1 MPAQENQNT
10 NNSAN
15 GSQTFV
21 LWAAPLLSVL
31 IGWSTWKFGDLETP
45 EATTLVI
52 ALWTALWWIF
62 EAVPIPVASLL
73 PLSLLPLFGILKPE
87 QVGEKYGHPLVLLL
101 LGGFLL
107 SKAMEKSGAHR
118 RIALMMVNACPPG
131 EKFLILG
138 FMAATAFLSMWI
150 SNTATTLMML
160 PMALAVIQNSRSK
173 ALKIP
178 LLLGI
183 AFAANV
189 GGIGTPIGTPPNL
202 VMIGAHTELAEK
214 VPLSDVIGRRPS
226 EDIMDPANPKEVMV
240 KTGDEISEE
249 IASAL
254 ESSGLSHIQALRIEI
269 SFTEWMKFGVPVTVT
284 MVLVIWLWL
293 SRGITGKERIALPDP
308 GSWRK
313 PEVRTLLVFG
323 LTALAW
329 ITRAEP
335 FGGWKTWLD
344 LPHAKDASVAFVA
357 VIFLFC
363 LPSGEKKGERL
374 LDWKTANQIPWG
386 MLVLVGAGLCLGEGF
401 KQSGLSATIAS
412 VFSGIEN
419 LPLLGLLLGIA
430 LLVTFMTEM
439 TSNTATTNVL
449 MPILGAAAVAS
460 DLDPKLLMIPAVIS
474 ASCAFM
480 LPVATI
486 PNAVVFGTGEV
497 TVRRMARE
505 GLVLNLIGALV
516 VSGICYLLLS

>member
-1 MPAQENQNT
+1 MTAQENQNADH
-10 NNSAN
+10 SASY
-15 GSQTFV
+15 SQSLM
-21 LWAAPLLSVL
+21 LWAAPILSALV
-31 IGWSTWKFGDLETP
+31 GWSVWKFGGLETP
-45 EATTLVI
+45 EAITLGI

-73 PLSLLPLFGILKPE
+73 PLSLLPLFGILEPKV
-87 QVGEKYGHPLVLLL
+87 VGEKYGHPLVLLL

-160 PMALAVIQNSRSK
+160 PMALAVIQNSRSE

-202 VMIGAHTELAEK
+202 VMLGAYKDLGH
-214 VPLSDVIGRRPS
+214 P
-226 EDIMDPANPKEVMV
+226 
-240 KTGDEISEE
+240 
-249 IASAL
+249 
-254 ESSGLSHIQALRIEI
+254 EI
-269 SFTEWMKFGVPVTVT
+269 SFTEWMKFGVPVTIT

-308 GSWRK
+308 GTWRK

-329 ITRAEP
+329 ITRSEP

-344 LPHAKDASVAFVA
+344 LPQANDASVAFVA

-363 LPSGEKKGERL
+363 LPGGEKKGERL
-374 LDWKTANQIPWG
+374 LDWKTANKIPWG

-401 KQSGLSATIAS
+401 KQSGLSATIAG
-412 VFSGIEN
+412 VFTGIES

-460 DLDPKLLMIPAVIS
+460 DLDPKLLMIPAAIS

>member
-1 MPAQENQNT
+1 MPSSEKTTLPPHASST
-10 NNSAN
+10 LA
-15 GSQTFV
+15 
-21 LWAAPLLSVL
+21 LWGAPLLSL
-31 IGWSTWKFGDLETP
+31 LTGWCGWEFGGLEGS
-45 EATTLVI
+45 ASLTLGI

-73 PLSLLPLFGILKPE
+73 PLSLLPLFGILEPKV
-87 QVGEKYGHPLVLLL
+87 VGEKYGHPLVLLL

-118 RIALMMVNACPPG
+118 RIALMMVNACPSG

-160 PMALAVIQNSRSK
+160 PMALAVIQNSRNDG
-173 ALKIP
+173 LKIP

-202 VMIGAHTELAEK
+202 VMIGAYKDFGHPEL
-214 VPLSDVIGRRPS
+214 
-226 EDIMDPANPKEVMV
+226 
-240 KTGDEISEE
+240 
-249 IASAL
+249 
-254 ESSGLSHIQALRIEI
+254 
-269 SFTEWMKFGVPVTVT
+269 SFTEWMKFGVPVSVT

-293 SRGITGKERIALPDP
+293 SRGITGKESLTLPDP
-308 GSWRK
+308 GTWRT
-313 PEVRTLLVFG
+313 PEIRTLVVFG

-329 ITRAEP
+329 ITRSEP

-344 LPHAKDASVAFVA
+344 LPNANDASVAFIA

-363 LPSGEKKGERL
+363 LPNGEKKGERL
-374 LDWKTANQIPWG
+374 LDWKTAKQIPWG

-401 KQSGLSATIAS
+401 KQSGLSTTIAS
-412 VFSGIEN
+412 VFSGIES
-419 LPLLGLLLGIA
+419 LPLLALLLGIA
-430 LLVTFMTEM
+430 LLVTFLTEM

-449 MPILGAAAVAS
+449 MPILGAAATAS
-460 DLDPKLLMIPAVIS
+460 DLDPILLMIPAAMS

-486 PNAVVFGTGEV
+486 PNAVVFGTGEI
-497 TVRRMARE
+497 TVKKMARE
-505 GLVLNLIGALV
+505 GLVLNLLGSLV
-516 VSGICYLLLS
+516 ISIICYLLLS

>member
-1 MPAQENQNT
+1 M
-10 NNSAN
+10 
-15 GSQTFV
+15 
-21 LWAAPLLSVL
+21 LWVAPLLSVL
-31 IGWSTWKFGDLETP
+31 IGWSVWKFGWLE
-45 EATTLVI
+45 ASASITLGI

-73 PLSLLPLFGILKPE
+73 PLSLLPLFGVLEPKV
-87 QVGEKYGHPLVLLL
+87 VGEKYGHPLVLLL

-138 FMAATAFLSMWI
+138 FMVATAFLSMWI

-160 PMALAVIQNSRSK
+160 PMAMAVIQNSRSE
-173 ALKIP
+173 ALKVP

-202 VMIGAHTELAEK
+202 VMMGAYKDLGHPEL
-214 VPLSDVIGRRPS
+214 
-226 EDIMDPANPKEVMV
+226 
-240 KTGDEISEE
+240 
-249 IASAL
+249 
-254 ESSGLSHIQALRIEI
+254 
-269 SFTEWMKFGVPVTVT
+269 SFTEWMKFGIPVTLT
-284 MVLVIWLWL
+284 MVLFIWLWL

-308 GSWRK
+308 GTWRT
-313 PEVRTLLVFG
+313 PEVRTLLVFI

-329 ITRAEP
+329 ITRSEP

-344 LPHAKDASVAFVA
+344 LPQANDASVAFVA

-363 LPSGEKKGERL
+363 LPSGEKKGDRL
-374 LDWKTANQIPWG
+374 LDWKTANKIPWG

-401 KQSGLSATIAS
+401 KQSGLSATIAG

-419 LPLLGLLLGIA
+419 LPLLVILLGIA
-430 LLVTFMTEM
+430 LLVTFLTEM

-449 MPILGAAAVAS
+449 MPILGAAATAS
-460 DLDPKLLMIPAVIS
+460 DIDPILLMIPAAMS

-497 TVRRMARE
+497 SVRRMARE
-505 GLVLNLIGALV
+505 GLALNLIGAMV

>member
-1 MPAQENQNT
+1 M
-10 NNSAN
+10 
-15 GSQTFV
+15 
-21 LWAAPLLSVL
+21 LWVAPLLSVL
-31 IGWSTWKFGDLETP
+31 IGWSVWKFGWLE
-45 EATTLVI
+45 ASASITLGI

-73 PLSLLPLFGILKPE
+73 PLSLLPLFGILEPKV
-87 QVGEKYGHPLVLLL
+87 VGEKYGHPLVLLL

-138 FMAATAFLSMWI
+138 FMVATSFLSMWI

-160 PMALAVIQNSRSK
+160 PMAMAVIQNSRSE
-173 ALKIP
+173 ALKVP

-189 GGIGTPIGTPPNL
+189 GGIGSPIGTPPNL
-202 VMIGAHTELAEK
+202 VMMGAYKDLGQPEL
-214 VPLSDVIGRRPS
+214 
-226 EDIMDPANPKEVMV
+226 
-240 KTGDEISEE
+240 
-249 IASAL
+249 
-254 ESSGLSHIQALRIEI
+254 

-284 MVLVIWLWL
+284 MVLFIWLWL

-308 GSWRK
+308 GTWRT
-313 PEVRTLLVFG
+313 PEVRTLLVFI

-329 ITRAEP
+329 ITRSEP

-344 LPHAKDASVAFVA
+344 LPQANDASVAFVA

-363 LPSGEKKGERL
+363 LPSGEKKGDRL
-374 LDWKTANQIPWG
+374 LDWKTANKIPWG

-401 KQSGLSATIAS
+401 KQSGLSATIAG

-419 LPLLGLLLGIA
+419 LPLLIILLGIA
-430 LLVTFMTEM
+430 LLVTFLTEM

-449 MPILGAAAVAS
+449 MPILGAAATVS
-460 DLDPKLLMIPAVIS
+460 DIDPILLMIPAAMS

-497 TVRRMARE
+497 SVRRMARE
-505 GLVLNLIGALV
+505 GLALNLIGAMV

>member
-1 MPAQENQNT
+1 MAAQDS
-10 NNSAN
+10 NNSPEGARN
-15 GSQTFV
+15 WL
-21 LWAAPLLSVL
+21 LWAAPLLSIL
-31 IGWSTWKFGDLETP
+31 AGWSTLQLGVLDAP
-45 EATTLVI
+45 ASITLGI

-73 PLSLLPLFGILKPE
+73 PLALLPLFGILEPKV
-87 QVGEKYGHPLVLLL
+87 VGEKYGHPLVLLL

-107 SKAMEKSGAHR
+107 SKAMEKSRAHR
-118 RIALMMVNACPPG
+118 RIALMMVNACPAG

-160 PMALAVIQNSRSK
+160 PMALAVIQNSRSE

-202 VMIGAHTELAEK
+202 VMMGAYKDLGHPEL
-214 VPLSDVIGRRPS
+214 
-226 EDIMDPANPKEVMV
+226 
-240 KTGDEISEE
+240 
-249 IASAL
+249 
-254 ESSGLSHIQALRIEI
+254 
-269 SFTEWMKFGVPVTVT
+269 SFTEWMKFGVPVSLI
-284 MVLVIWLWL
+284 MVIVIWLWL
-293 SRGITGKERIALPDP
+293 SRKVTGKERIDLPDP
-308 GSWRK
+308 GSWRQ
-313 PEVRTLLVFG
+313 PEIRTLLVFG

-329 ITRAEP
+329 VTRSEP
-335 FGGWKTWLD
+335 FGGWKTWLN
-344 LPHAKDASVAFVA
+344 LPQANDASVAFVA
-357 VIFLFC
+357 VILLFC
-363 LPSGEKKGERL
+363 LPGGEKKGERL
-374 LDWKTANQIPWG
+374 LDWRTANRIPWG

-412 VFSGIEN
+412 VFSGIGS
-419 LPLLGLLLGIA
+419 LPLIALLLGIA
-430 LLVTFMTEM
+430 LLVTFLTEM

-449 MPILGAAAVAS
+449 MPILGAAATAS
-460 DLDPKLLMIPAVIS
+460 DVDPILLMIPAAMS

-486 PNAVVFGTGEV
+486 PNAVVFGTGEI

-505 GLVLNLIGALV
+505 GLVLNLMGASV
-516 VSGICYLLLS
+516 ISGICYFLLS

>member
-1 MPAQENQNT
+1 M
-10 NNSAN
+10 
-15 GSQTFV
+15 
-21 LWAAPLLSVL
+21 LWVAPLLSVL
-31 IGWSTWKFGDLETP
+31 IGWSVWKFGWLE
-45 EATTLVI
+45 ASASITLGI

-73 PLSLLPLFGILKPE
+73 PLSLLPLFGILEPKV
-87 QVGEKYGHPLVLLL
+87 VGEKYGHPLVLLL

-138 FMAATAFLSMWI
+138 FMIATAFLSMWI

-160 PMALAVIQNSRSK
+160 PMAMAVIQNSRSE
-173 ALKIP
+173 ALKVP

-202 VMIGAHTELAEK
+202 VMMGAYKDLGHHEL
-214 VPLSDVIGRRPS
+214 
-226 EDIMDPANPKEVMV
+226 
-240 KTGDEISEE
+240 
-249 IASAL
+249 
-254 ESSGLSHIQALRIEI
+254 

-284 MVLVIWLWL
+284 MVLFIWLWL

-308 GSWRK
+308 GTWRT
-313 PEVRTLLVFG
+313 PEVRTLLVFI

-329 ITRAEP
+329 ITRSEP

-344 LPHAKDASVAFVA
+344 LPQANDASVAFVA

-363 LPSGEKKGERL
+363 LPSGEKKGDRL
-374 LDWKTANQIPWG
+374 LDWKTANKIPWG

-401 KQSGLSATIAS
+401 KQSGLSATIAG

-419 LPLLGLLLGIA
+419 LPLLIILLGIA
-430 LLVTFMTEM
+430 LLVTFLTEM

-449 MPILGAAAVAS
+449 MPILGAAATAS
-460 DLDPKLLMIPAVIS
+460 DIDPILLMIPAAMS

-497 TVRRMARE
+497 SVRRMARE
-505 GLVLNLIGALV
+505 GLALNLIGAMV

>member
-1 MPAQENQNT
+1 M
-10 NNSAN
+10 
-15 GSQTFV
+15 
-21 LWAAPLLSVL
+21 LWVAPLLSVL
-31 IGWSTWKFGDLETP
+31 IGWSVWKFGWLE
-45 EATTLVI
+45 ASASITLGI

-73 PLSLLPLFGILKPE
+73 PLSLLPLFGILEPKV
-87 QVGEKYGHPLVLLL
+87 VGEKYGHPLVLLL

-138 FMAATAFLSMWI
+138 FMVATAFLSMWI

-160 PMALAVIQNSRSK
+160 PMAMAVIQNSRSE
-173 ALKIP
+173 ALKVP

-202 VMIGAHTELAEK
+202 VMMGAYRDLGHPEL
-214 VPLSDVIGRRPS
+214 
-226 EDIMDPANPKEVMV
+226 
-240 KTGDEISEE
+240 
-249 IASAL
+249 
-254 ESSGLSHIQALRIEI
+254 
-269 SFTEWMKFGVPVTVT
+269 SFTEWMKFGVPVTLT
-284 MVLVIWLWL
+284 MVLFIWLWL

-308 GSWRK
+308 GTWRT
-313 PEVRTLLVFG
+313 PEVRTLLVFI

-329 ITRAEP
+329 ITRSEP

-344 LPHAKDASVAFVA
+344 LPQANDASVAFVA

-363 LPSGEKKGERL
+363 LPSGEKKGDRL
-374 LDWKTANQIPWG
+374 LDWKTANKIPWG

-401 KQSGLSATIAS
+401 KQSGLSATIAG

-419 LPLLGLLLGIA
+419 LPLLIILLGIA
-430 LLVTFMTEM
+430 LLVTFLTEM

-449 MPILGAAAVAS
+449 MPILGAAATAS
-460 DLDPKLLMIPAVIS
+460 DIDPILLMIPAAMS

-497 TVRRMARE
+497 SVRRMARE
-505 GLVLNLIGALV
+505 GLALNLIGAMV

>member
-1 MPAQENQNT
+1 MPAQPNQNT
-10 NNSAN
+10 KEPAG
-15 GSQTFV
+15 GSENPM
-21 LWAAPLLSVL
+21 LWAAPLLSAL
-31 IGWSTWKFGDLETP
+31 ISWSVWKFGGLETP
-45 EATTLVI
+45 AAITLGI

-73 PLSLLPLFGILKPE
+73 PLSLLPLFGILEPKV
-87 QVGEKYGHPLVLLL
+87 VGEKYGHPLVLLL

-160 PMALAVIQNSRSK
+160 PMALAVIQNSKSED
-173 ALKIP
+173 LKIP

-202 VMIGAHTELAEK
+202 VMIGAYKDLGYPEL
-214 VPLSDVIGRRPS
+214 
-226 EDIMDPANPKEVMV
+226 
-240 KTGDEISEE
+240 
-249 IASAL
+249 
-254 ESSGLSHIQALRIEI
+254 
-269 SFTEWMKFGVPVTVT
+269 SFSEWMKFGVPVTVT
-284 MVLVIWLWL
+284 MVLSIWVWL
-293 SRGITGKERIALPDP
+293 SRNVSGKERIALPHP

-329 ITRAEP
+329 ITRSEP

-344 LPHAKDASVAFVA
+344 LPQANDASVAFVA

-363 LPSGEKKGERL
+363 LPNGEKKGERL

-412 VFSGIEN
+412 VFSGIES
-419 LPLLGLLLGIA
+419 LPLIGLLLGIA
-430 LLVTFMTEM
+430 LLVTFLTEM

-449 MPILGAAAVAS
+449 MPILGAAATAS
-460 DLDPKLLMIPAVIS
+460 DIDPILLMIPAAMS

-486 PNAVVFGTGEV
+486 PNAVVFGTGEI
-497 TVRRMARE
+497 TVKRMARE
-505 GLVLNLIGALV
+505 GLALNVIGALV

>member
-1 MPAQENQNT
+1 M
-10 NNSAN
+10 
-15 GSQTFV
+15 
-21 LWAAPLLSVL
+21 LWVAPLLSVL
-31 IGWSTWKFGDLETP
+31 IGWSVWKFGWLE
-45 EATTLVI
+45 ASASITLGI

-73 PLSLLPLFGILKPE
+73 PLSLLPLFGILEPKV
-87 QVGEKYGHPLVLLL
+87 VGEKYGHPLVLLL

-138 FMAATAFLSMWI
+138 FMVATSFLSMWI

-160 PMALAVIQNSRSK
+160 PMAMAVIQNSRSE
-173 ALKIP
+173 ALKVP

-202 VMIGAHTELAEK
+202 VMMGAYKDLGHPEL
-214 VPLSDVIGRRPS
+214 
-226 EDIMDPANPKEVMV
+226 
-240 KTGDEISEE
+240 
-249 IASAL
+249 
-254 ESSGLSHIQALRIEI
+254 
-269 SFTEWMKFGVPVTVT
+269 SFTEWMKFGVPVAVA
-284 MVLVIWLWL
+284 MVLFIWLWL

-308 GSWRK
+308 GTWRT
-313 PEVRTLLVFG
+313 PEVRTLLVFI

-329 ITRAEP
+329 ITRSEP

-344 LPHAKDASVAFVA
+344 LPQANDASVAFVA

-363 LPSGEKKGERL
+363 LPSGEKKGDRL
-374 LDWKTANQIPWG
+374 LDWKTANKIPWG

-401 KQSGLSATIAS
+401 KQSGLSATIAG

-419 LPLLGLLLGIA
+419 LPLLIILLGIA
-430 LLVTFMTEM
+430 LLVTFLTEM

-449 MPILGAAAVAS
+449 MPILGAAATVS
-460 DLDPKLLMIPAVIS
+460 DIDPILLMIPAAMS

-497 TVRRMARE
+497 SVRRMARE
-505 GLVLNLIGALV
+505 GLALNLIGAMV

>member
-1 MPAQENQNT
+1 M
-10 NNSAN
+10 
-15 GSQTFV
+15 
-21 LWAAPLLSVL
+21 LWAAPLLSALV
-31 IGWSTWKFGDLETP
+31 GWSVWKFGGLETP
-45 EATTLVI
+45 PAITLGI

-73 PLSLLPLFGILKPE
+73 PLSLLPLFGILEPKV
-87 QVGEKYGHPLVLLL
+87 VGEKYGHPLVLLL

-160 PMALAVIQNSRSK
+160 PMALAVIQNSRSE

-202 VMIGAHTELAEK
+202 VMLGAYKDLGH
-214 VPLSDVIGRRPS
+214 P
-226 EDIMDPANPKEVMV
+226 
-240 KTGDEISEE
+240 
-249 IASAL
+249 
-254 ESSGLSHIQALRIEI
+254 EI
-269 SFTEWMKFGVPVTVT
+269 SFTEWMKFGVPVTIT

-308 GSWRK
+308 GTWRK

-329 ITRAEP
+329 ITRSEP
-335 FGGWKTWLD
+335 YGGWKTWLD
-344 LPHAKDASVAFVA
+344 LPKANDASVAFVA

-401 KQSGLSATIAS
+401 KQSGLSATIAG
-412 VFSGIEN
+412 VFTGIEN

>member
-1 MPAQENQNT
+1 MAAQDS
-10 NNSAN
+10 NNSPEGARN
-15 GSQTFV
+15 WL
-21 LWAAPLLSVL
+21 LWAAPLLSIL
-31 IGWSTWKFGDLETP
+31 AGWSTLQLGVLDAP
-45 EATTLVI
+45 ASITLGI

-73 PLSLLPLFGILKPE
+73 PLALLPLFGILEPKV
-87 QVGEKYGHPLVLLL
+87 VGEKYGHPLVLLL

-118 RIALMMVNACPPG
+118 RIALMMVNACPAG

-202 VMIGAHTELAEK
+202 VMMGAYKDLGHPEL
-214 VPLSDVIGRRPS
+214 
-226 EDIMDPANPKEVMV
+226 
-240 KTGDEISEE
+240 
-249 IASAL
+249 
-254 ESSGLSHIQALRIEI
+254 
-269 SFTEWMKFGVPVTVT
+269 SFTEWMKFGVPVSLT
-284 MVLVIWLWL
+284 MVIVIWLWL
-293 SRGITGKERIALPDP
+293 SRKVTGKERIDLPDP
-308 GSWRK
+308 GSWRQ
-313 PEVRTLLVFG
+313 PEIRTLLVFG

-329 ITRAEP
+329 ITRSEP
-335 FGGWKTWLD
+335 FGGWKTWLN
-344 LPHAKDASVAFVA
+344 LPQANDASVAFVA
-357 VIFLFC
+357 VILLFC
-363 LPSGEKKGERL
+363 LPGGEKKGERL
-374 LDWKTANQIPWG
+374 LDWRTANRIPWG

-412 VFSGIEN
+412 VFSGIGS
-419 LPLLGLLLGIA
+419 LPLIALLLGIA
-430 LLVTFMTEM
+430 LLVTFLTEM

-449 MPILGAAAVAS
+449 MPILGAAATAS
-460 DLDPKLLMIPAVIS
+460 DVDPILLMIPAAMS

-486 PNAVVFGTGEV
+486 PNAVVFGTGEI

-505 GLVLNLIGALV
+505 GLVLNLMGASV
-516 VSGICYLLLS
+516 ISGICYFLLS

>member
-1 MPAQENQNT
+1 MPAQPNQNT
-10 NNSAN
+10 KEPAG
-15 GSQTFV
+15 GSENPM
-21 LWAAPLLSVL
+21 LWAAPLLSGL
-31 IGWSTWKFGDLETP
+31 ISWTAWEFGGLQTP
-45 EATTLVI
+45 AVITLGI

-73 PLSLLPLFGILKPE
+73 PLSLLPLFGILEPKV
-87 QVGEKYGHPLVLLL
+87 VGEKYGHPLVLLL

-160 PMALAVIQNSRSK
+160 PMALAVIQNSKSED
-173 ALKIP
+173 LKIP

-202 VMIGAHTELAEK
+202 VMIGAYKDLGYPEL
-214 VPLSDVIGRRPS
+214 
-226 EDIMDPANPKEVMV
+226 
-240 KTGDEISEE
+240 
-249 IASAL
+249 
-254 ESSGLSHIQALRIEI
+254 
-269 SFTEWMKFGVPVTVT
+269 SFSEWMKFGVPVTVT
-284 MVLVIWLWL
+284 MVLFIWVWL
-293 SRGITGKERIALPDP
+293 SRNVSGKERIALPHP

-329 ITRAEP
+329 ITRSEP

-344 LPHAKDASVAFVA
+344 LPQANDASVAFVA

-363 LPSGEKKGERL
+363 LPNGEKKGERL

-412 VFSGIEN
+412 VFSGIES
-419 LPLLGLLLGIA
+419 LPLIGLLLGIA
-430 LLVTFMTEM
+430 LLVTFLTEM

-449 MPILGAAAVAS
+449 MPILGAAATAS
-460 DLDPKLLMIPAVIS
+460 DIDPILLMIPAAMS

-486 PNAVVFGTGEV
+486 PNAVVFGTGEI
-497 TVRRMARE
+497 TVKRMARE
-505 GLVLNLIGALV
+505 GLALNVIGALV

>member
-1 MPAQENQNT
+1 MAAQDS
-10 NNSAN
+10 NNSPEGARN
-15 GSQTFV
+15 WL
-21 LWAAPLLSVL
+21 LWAAPLLSIL
-31 IGWSTWKFGDLETP
+31 AGWSTLKLGVLDAP
-45 EATTLVI
+45 ASITLGI

-73 PLSLLPLFGILKPE
+73 PLALLPLFGILEPRV
-87 QVGEKYGHPLVLLL
+87 VGEKYGHPLVLLL

-118 RIALMMVNACPPG
+118 RIALMMVNACPAG

-160 PMALAVIQNSRSK
+160 PMALAVIQNSRSE

-202 VMIGAHTELAEK
+202 VMMGAYKDLGHPEL
-214 VPLSDVIGRRPS
+214 
-226 EDIMDPANPKEVMV
+226 
-240 KTGDEISEE
+240 
-249 IASAL
+249 
-254 ESSGLSHIQALRIEI
+254 
-269 SFTEWMKFGVPVTVT
+269 SFTEWMKFGVPVSLT
-284 MVLVIWLWL
+284 MVIVIWLWL
-293 SRGITGKERIALPDP
+293 SRKVTGKERIDLPDP
-308 GSWRK
+308 GSWRQ
-313 PEVRTLLVFG
+313 PEIRTLLVFG

-329 ITRAEP
+329 ITRSEP
-335 FGGWKTWLD
+335 FGGWKTWLN
-344 LPHAKDASVAFVA
+344 LPQANDASVAFVA
-357 VIFLFC
+357 VILLFC
-363 LPSGEKKGERL
+363 LPGGEKKGERL
-374 LDWKTANQIPWG
+374 LDWRTANRIPWG

-412 VFSGIEN
+412 VFSGIGS
-419 LPLLGLLLGIA
+419 LPLIALLLGIA
-430 LLVTFMTEM
+430 LLVTFLTEM

-449 MPILGAAAVAS
+449 MPILGATAIAS
-460 DLDPKLLMIPAVIS
+460 DVDPILLMIPAAMS

-486 PNAVVFGTGEV
+486 PNAVVFGTGEI
-497 TVRRMARE
+497 TVRRMAQE
-505 GLVLNLIGALV
+505 GLVLNLMGASV
-516 VSGICYLLLS
+516 ISGICYFLLS

>member
-1 MPAQENQNT
+1 M
-10 NNSAN
+10 
-15 GSQTFV
+15 
-21 LWAAPLLSVL
+21 LWVAPLLSVL
-31 IGWSTWKFGDLETP
+31 IGWSVWKFGWLE
-45 EATTLVI
+45 ASASITLGI
-52 ALWTALWWIF
+52 ALWTAFWWIF

-73 PLSLLPLFGILKPE
+73 PLSLLPLFGILEPKV
-87 QVGEKYGHPLVLLL
+87 VGEKYGHPLVLLL

-138 FMAATAFLSMWI
+138 FMVATAFLSMWI

-160 PMALAVIQNSRSK
+160 PMAMAVIQNSRSE
-173 ALKIP
+173 ALKVP

-183 AFAANV
+183 AFAANI

-202 VMIGAHTELAEK
+202 VMMGAYKDLGHPEL
-214 VPLSDVIGRRPS
+214 
-226 EDIMDPANPKEVMV
+226 
-240 KTGDEISEE
+240 
-249 IASAL
+249 
-254 ESSGLSHIQALRIEI
+254 

-284 MVLVIWLWL
+284 MVLFIWLWL

-308 GSWRK
+308 GTWRT
-313 PEVRTLLVFG
+313 PEVRTLLVFI

-329 ITRAEP
+329 ITRSEP

-344 LPHAKDASVAFVA
+344 LPQANDASVAFVA

-363 LPSGEKKGERL
+363 LPSGEKKGDRL
-374 LDWKTANQIPWG
+374 LDWKTANKIPWG

-401 KQSGLSATIAS
+401 KQSGLSATIAG

-419 LPLLGLLLGIA
+419 LPLLVILLGIA
-430 LLVTFMTEM
+430 LLVTFLTEM

-449 MPILGAAAVAS
+449 MPILGAAATAS
-460 DLDPKLLMIPAVIS
+460 DIDPILLMIPAAMS

-497 TVRRMARE
+497 SVRRMARE
-505 GLVLNLIGALV
+505 GLALNLIGAMV